1 MTTTSEL
8 ATTAAT
14 EPRKRVKLWLAIGG
28 LLFGLILGAVLLLAT
43 GVWRLRP
50 PQLHGF
56 VMQSP
61 HPVANFT
68 LMGAEGKAIS
78 LRDFRG
84 QVVLL
89 YFGYTYCPDVC
100 PATLVELK
108 QAVQALDKDA
118 AEVQMIMVSVD
129 PERDTPESLQE
140 YVSYFHP
147 SFIGLTG
154 TESEVLAAATPLG
167 VFFEKS
173 EGTAA
178 TGYLIDHTARV
189 FVIDRKGEYW
199 LSFPFEMDREQ
210 MQADLENVLRQR

>member
-1 MTTTSEL
+1 MSRVESIAPERHTTKKR
-8 ATTAAT
+8 ATLLLGGA
-14 EPRKRVKLWLAIGG
+14 G
-28 LLFGLILGAVLLLAT
+28 LLLGTIIGVVILFAT
-43 GVWRLRP
+43 GVWHVGAP
-50 PQLHGF
+50 EMHGI

-61 HPVANFT
+61 QPVANFT
-68 LMGAEGKAIS
+68 LMGAGETPVS

-84 QVVLL
+84 KVVLL

-100 PATLVELK
+100 PATMVELK
-108 QAVQALDKDA
+108 QAMETLGKEAD
-118 AEVQMIMVSVD
+118 EVQVLMVSVD

-178 TGYLIDHTARV
+178 TGYLIDHTATV
-189 FVIDRKGEYW
+189 LAIDKKGY
-199 LSFPFEMDREQ
+199 LRLVYPFGTTGNDIA
-210 MQADLENVLRQR
+210 ADLHEIIND

>member
-178 TGYLIDHTARV
+178 TGYLIDHTATV
-189 FVIDRKGEYW
+189 LLIDKKGY
-199 LSFPFEMDREQ
+199 LRLVYPFGITGAEIA
-210 MQADLENVLRQR
+210 ADLQYIIKN